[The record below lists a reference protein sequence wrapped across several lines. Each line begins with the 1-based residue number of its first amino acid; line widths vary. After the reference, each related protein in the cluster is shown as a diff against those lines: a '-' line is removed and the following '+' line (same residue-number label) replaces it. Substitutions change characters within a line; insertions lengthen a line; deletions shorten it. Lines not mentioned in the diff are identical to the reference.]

1 MKDLSKRKVAF
12 LDDCTKVSQ
21 ICLSVVLNVRINII
35 RNNMN
40 QIQSQENPKSR
51 KEHNI
56 SNKKASIEQPKETE
70 QQTIW
75 NYV

>member
-1 MKDLSKRKVAF
+1 
-12 LDDCTKVSQ
+12 
-21 ICLSVVLNVRINII
+21 
-35 RNNMN
+35 MN
-40 QIQSQENPKSR
+40 QIQNEENPKSR

-56 SNKKASIEQPKETE
+56 SNEKASIEQPKETE

>member
-1 MKDLSKRKVAF
+1 
-12 LDDCTKVSQ
+12 
-21 ICLSVVLNVRINII
+21 
-35 RNNMN
+35 MN

-56 SNKKASIEQPKETE
+56 SNEKASIEQPKEAE